1 MNESEKRRKQLL
13 EETRSLYSDWR
24 TPPAVHPRY
33 RAAYGKLYK
42 REEDQEEMP
51 GTFGLRAL
59 LCFLLFAAFVAMDQ
73 QGGKILEAVPAGQ
86 NINVFIVNP
95 VYQSVRFIDPA
106 APEP

>member
-73 QGGKILEAVPAGQ
+73 QGGKILEADSTQITEEITTDLDVGEVWQ
-86 NINVFIVNP
+86 NL
-95 VYQSVRFIDPA
+95 
-106 APEP
+106 

>member
-73 QGGKILEAVPAGQ
+73 QGGKILEADSTQITEEITADLDVAEVWQ
-86 NINVFIVNP
+86 NL
-95 VYQSVRFIDPA
+95 
-106 APEP
+106 

>member
-73 QGGKILEAVPAGQ
+73 QGGKILEADSTQITEEITTDLDVAEVWQ
-86 NINVFIVNP
+86 NL
-95 VYQSVRFIDPA
+95 
-106 APEP
+106 

>member
-13 EETRSLYSDWR
+13 EETRTLYSDWR

-73 QGGKILEAVPAGQ
+73 QGGKILEADSTQITEEITTDLDVAEVWQ
-86 NINVFIVNP
+86 NL
-95 VYQSVRFIDPA
+95 
-106 APEP
+106 

>member
-13 EETRSLYSDWR
+13 EETRSLYSDWC

-73 QGGKILEAVPAGQ
+73 QGGKILEADSTQITEEITTDLDVAEAWQ
-86 NINVFIVNP
+86 NL
-95 VYQSVRFIDPA
+95 
-106 APEP
+106 

>member
-13 EETRSLYSDWR
+13 EETRSLYSDWC

-73 QGGKILEAVPAGQ
+73 QGGKILEADSTQITEEITTDLDVAEVWQ
-86 NINVFIVNP
+86 NL
-95 VYQSVRFIDPA
+95 
-106 APEP
+106 